1 MSEHRD
7 YTTNPTDKTAQASAD
22 VFRKANEAARDSA
35 RSGLEAATQGVRRLT
50 DQFTQVLG
58 FSGPQSEELTRRS
71 SENVR
76 ALTEASTV
84 IAKGAQ
90 ELSREWLDLAQDRH
104 AKNIDGI
111 KRLAGCRSVQDLIAV
126 QSDLLRDGVQEL
138 ISTNKRFAELSVRL
152 ANEAAQPFQNRATA
166 SRAA

>member
-1 MSEHRD
+1 M
-7 YTTNPTDKTAQASAD
+7 
-22 VFRKANEAARDSA
+22 
-35 RSGLEAATQGVRRLT
+35 
-50 DQFTQVLG
+50 
-58 FSGPQSEELTRRS
+58 
-71 SENVR
+71 
-76 ALTEASTV
+76 TEASTV
-84 IAKGAQ
+84 ITKGAQ
-90 ELSREWLDLAQDRH
+90 ELSRELINFAQDRH
-104 AKNIDGI
+104 AKNIEGI

>member
-1 MSEHRD
+1 MSEHHD
-7 YTTNPTDKTAQASAD
+7 HTTKPIEQAARASAD
-22 VFRKANEAARDSA
+22 VFLKANEAARDSA
-35 RSGLEAATQGVRRLT
+35 RSGLETATQGFQHLT
-50 DQFTQVLG
+50 DQFTRVLG
-58 FSGPQSEELTRRS
+58 FSGLQSEELTRRS
-71 SENVR
+71 SENVQ
-76 ALTEASTV
+76 AMTEASAV
-84 IAKGAQ
+84 ITKGAQ
-90 ELSREWLDLAQDRH
+90 ELSRELINFAQDRH

-138 ISTNKRFAELSVRL
+138 ISANKRFAELSVRL

>member
-1 MSEHRD
+1 MSDHIN
-7 YTTNPTDKTAQASAD
+7 YKTDAAEKAAQASAD
-22 VFRKANEAARDSA
+22 VFRKVNEAARDSA
-35 RSGLEAATQGVRRLT
+35 RSGLEAATQEFQRLT

-71 SENVR
+71 SENVQ

-84 IAKGAQ
+84 ITKGAQ
-90 ELSREWLDLAQDRH
+90 ELSRELINFAQDRH
-104 AKNIDGI
+104 EKNIEGI

-138 ISTNKRFAELSVRL
+138 ISTNKRVAELSVRL